1 VDNSKPLAGI
11 RVLDFTHVL
20 SGPYGTQLLADAG
33 ADVVKI
39 EPPGGETSRIRGLTR
54 TDSHERRLSVYY
66 AAVDAGKRSVVLDL
80 KSEAGQTT
88 ALRLARRADVIVEN
102 FSEGV
107 LARLGLDLARL
118 RADNPRLITV
128 SIRLDRAPEQS
139 DSLKLSRGLSIVA
152 EAESGLLRSRQE
164 RTEER
169 PRQLGFVLG
178 DLVTGMTAYAAV
190 VTSLVGRERNG
201 VGAHHE
207 IGMVESLVPLNSL
220 DIVTAQFSDT
230 DTSPKQPAGYGI
242 FRTRDGWV
250 TIGVNSDELWRRL
263 TNTMGRPGLAE
274 DARYKNYSR
283 RDDHRDELNALVEAW
298 SSARATQE
306 VLRLLDDG
314 GVPCGTARNA
324 REQLADTSRAYL
336 FDTVDDGQG
345 GTVRIPRNSLGYAR
359 ENASYSE
366 AGADTEVVLKEWL
379 G

>member
-39 EPPGGETSRIRGLTR
+39 EPFGGETSRIRGLTR
-54 TDSHERRLSVYY
+54 TGSDGRSLSVYY

-80 KSEAGQTT
+80 KSEAGRST
-88 ALRLARRADVIVEN
+88 ALRMARRADVIIEN
-102 FSEGV
+102 FSAGV
-107 LARLGLDLARL
+107 LTRLGLDLDRL
-118 RADNPRLITV
+118 RADNPRLITM
-128 SIRLDRAPEQS
+128 SIRLEKAPEQPG
-139 DSLKLSRGLSIVA
+139 SLQLSRGLSIVA

-164 RTEER
+164 RAEDR

-190 VTSLVGRERNG
+190 VTSLVGRERHG

-220 DIVTAQFSDT
+220 DLVTAQFSET
-230 DTSPKQPAGYGI
+230 DTSPRQPAGYGI

-250 TIGVNSDELWRRL
+250 TIGVNNDELWRRL
-263 TNTMGRPGLAE
+263 ANAMGQPDLAQ
-274 DARYKNYSR
+274 DATYGRYDT
-283 RDDHRDELNALVEAW
+283 RDDHRDELNELVEAW
-298 SSARATQE
+298 SSARTTAE

-324 REQLADTSRAYL
+324 REQLADSSRDYL
-336 FDTVDDGQG
+336 FDTLDDGQG

-359 ENASYSE
+359 ENATYSQ
-366 AGADTEVVLKEWL
+366 AGADTEVVLSEWL